1 MTDQRHDDTH
11 AGDAASI
18 IPAEY
23 EYSTL
28 MRLLGVSVSKHLL
41 DEHFTLIWAN
51 EFYYQLIGWP
61 KDEYE
66 EEALR
71 NCIKGVRRRA
81 GRIQA
86 SVANP
91 QEKRG
96 LCLGSVFHPVC
107 GGIYRRVPGSL
118 LHPYQCGRPY
128 EDAQR
133 AVGYI

>member
-23 EYSTL
+23 EYS
-28 MRLLGVSVSKHLL
+28 LLGVSVSKHLL

-66 EEALR
+66 ETYHNRPDLYYQSDPDEWKKLSETVLKALGEGQDGYSESAGKTGIMSGFSFPPSLRR
-71 NCIKGVRRRA
+71 NI
-81 GRIQA
+81 
-86 SVANP
+86 
-91 QEKRG
+91 
-96 LCLGSVFHPVC
+96 
-107 GGIYRRVPGSL
+107 
-118 LHPYQCGRPY
+118 
-128 EDAQR
+128 
-133 AVGYI
+133 